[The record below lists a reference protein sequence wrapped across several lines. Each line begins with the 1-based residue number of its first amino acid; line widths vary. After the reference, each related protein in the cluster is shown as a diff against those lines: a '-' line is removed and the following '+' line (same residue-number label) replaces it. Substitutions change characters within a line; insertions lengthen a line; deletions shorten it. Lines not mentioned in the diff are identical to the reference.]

1 MVDNADII
9 RDATMRKCQKITTGA
24 SAGAVLI
31 SLRAGRNLR
40 GHGRNCSTIGLME
53 LRHLTSFVAVAEELN
68 FGRAAARLHMSQPPL
83 SQQIKALERDLGVS
97 LFQRNTRS
105 VRLTAAGAAML
116 DPVRDVLTA
125 VAVARRS
132 AIAAGKGEVGHVSF
146 GFAGV
151 SSAAMLPVLTHAI
164 RAYLP
169 GIELTLQGPLYSGE
183 TIGKIVEGTLDL
195 GFATVSHH
203 GGLGW
208 RLVRQDRFLVAVTD
222 SHRFAGARELRLSDL
237 EGESFIT
244 FPAARGSE
252 LRSIFMAA
260 CSDAGFVPRIV
271 QEAPDSLSLLSMVGA
286 GVGIALVVN
295 AAEIIKLEHVK
306 LIPLAEPLLSLPVSL
321 VWRKD
326 NDSPPVLAVLELS
339 KRVLPTPGDSL
350 HPTQ

>member
-1 MVDNADII
+1 
-9 RDATMRKCQKITTGA
+9 
-24 SAGAVLI
+24 
-31 SLRAGRNLR
+31 
-40 GHGRNCSTIGLME
+40 ME

-83 SQQIKALERDLGVS
+83 SQQIRALERDLGVS

-151 SSAAMLPVLTHAI
+151 SSAAMLPVLTRAI
-164 RAYLP
+164 RAHLP

-195 GFATVSHH
+195 GFATVSRP

-222 SHRFAGARELRLSDL
+222 SHRYASARELRVSDL

-306 LIPLAEPLLSLPVSL
+306 LIPLAEPSLSLPVSL

-339 KRVLPTPGDSL
+339 KRVLPTPGNSL
-350 HPTQ
+350 HPTP